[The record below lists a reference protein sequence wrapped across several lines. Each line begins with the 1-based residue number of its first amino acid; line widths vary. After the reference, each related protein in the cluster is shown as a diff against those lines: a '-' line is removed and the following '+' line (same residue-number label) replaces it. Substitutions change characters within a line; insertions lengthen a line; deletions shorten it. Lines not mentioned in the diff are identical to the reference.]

1 MNKAVISMRW
11 RSWAVLGWILLV
23 LQMTGSAGSAWGQTP
38 FDWELFGID
47 KALLPDLAAE
57 LRQRDPLLE
66 GAGIRRFGGN
76 GFGIEKAPVDE
87 DRLAPETRFGYF
99 HLFLSRY
106 QVSGADR
113 DIQRPNGSRTGTVD
127 RLKTLPG
134 DLRSNPGRAFE
145 SMGEIFQPQL
155 NLGIEF

>member
-1 MNKAVISMRW
+1 MNKAVIAMRW
-11 RSWAVLGWILLV
+11 RSWAVLVWILV
-23 LQMTGSAGSAWGQTP
+23 ALQMTGSAGSAWGQTP
-38 FDWELFGID
+38 FNWEPFGID

-57 LRQRDPLLE
+57 LRQRDPLPE
-66 GAGIRRFGGN
+66 GAGVGRYGGS
-76 GFGIEKAPVDE
+76 GFGIEKTRVDE

-99 HLFLSRY
+99 RLFLSRY

-113 DIQRPNGSRTGTVD
+113 DIQRPNGSRTGTLD
-127 RLKTLPG
+127 LLKALPG
-134 DLRSNPGRAFE
+134 NLRSNPGRAFA